1 MHRMMGP
8 IPLFQG
14 SRLANNRFTAFGQS
28 ATLTAKEKKYM
39 SNVEKALQSF
49 ESVEEW
55 ADYIAFLAKLQKSL
69 HTNPDKENTN
79 WIPYDFQVSI
89 MLSKC
94 LAPSLPSGVHKKT
107 IELYSNIFDILKE
120 TNLSQ
125 SITLWLPGIFPLMS
139 YASIS
144 IKQDL
149 LNLFSNYICNV
160 EPIYLR
166 SCFKSILLSLLPAL
180 DDTTSEFFNPTIDL
194 IEKLKIQLDDVNHF
208 WQCILLSIITSPDK
222 RTGSMEYLTRKFPLF
237 KVLGGTE
244 NLNKDIV
251 LGELSLDAKAC
262 LTPNSSLLVRAFCR
276 AISDDN
282 LFVQRGFFDILL
294 SRLPLNSAVF
304 QYLIND
310 DDKELLLLHVTSTV
324 MKKDM
329 SLNRRLWNWLL
340 GPEPSVEE
348 NQSDST
354 PRTLS
359 RSEYFKKYGYQPILK
374 TLKQLLLNDTDK
386 PKSSGEITQDFITVC
401 SISISIMD
409 RWEIGQMLLPQ
420 LFVSILERSKH
431 IFEHQPS
438 DFEKIIKVSNELF
451 DGVETNIIWANIFEL
466 IRNNQLDL
474 VLFILRYYNVEDE
487 EMLITHIPMVLLGSF
502 AMFKLDIKWIC
513 LVETLIKMIPERALL
528 PFELT
533 QEEIDLNDEYK
544 KSIVDNLNEYYSL
557 DDTKTQSSPKRPY
570 ENLQLSSLY
579 FTFITDI
586 IIRCLDDKQST
597 VFLRSCKIFESF
609 MQIVPSS
616 KEISNL
622 SMVKDLLMK
631 MGREMENDVELSF
644 GASTLF
650 KYIAKDMNKL
660 EMMQLLKIIVQSLW
674 SILGDTEG
682 LYQVE
687 AVERLWNLEMIVGSS
702 YLEGAICELLLESE
716 FEKRVHDFNVIWT
729 HLNNDRHES
738 FSILKKPLYLIL
750 EELENDVYISNI
762 AKWIK
767 STNNSGTLN
776 KIFRIICMEL
786 FSNEI
791 LHETAELIDFDKIS
805 YDLQII
811 HNLLKLDNDILNNFK
826 FELCVIDNNKQ
837 LQFIRSNKWDFST
850 YKSFMI
856 IVLNKFLDTKI
867 TSGDASEL
875 KYLRMS
881 LKLLNLLID
890 GTEPNFNSIFISLIE
905 NCQKNCLSES
915 NLQKSAIN
923 SYYLETIV
931 KMVKLSSKNKTQGDS
946 IFENEKDNEASINL
960 LQFIVTGIKSSKN
973 NLDFS
978 NWVDLILS
986 VAEYYPDLIFQ
997 IVGGLVE
1004 CICGRIDDD
1013 FIPQI
1018 GQSSDAYNES
1028 LCELIIGL
1036 EKILMKCHKYLG
1048 YILSD
1053 TFGFNNVS
1061 LSHNNTVK
1069 DSGFFGS
1076 VIQGVFQVEGTEEK
1090 NEGTKMKRYL
1100 LETFRRSVSTIY
1112 KAWIVLQN
1120 EKNTLREVTNP
1131 SDGKT
1136 KRYWFSK
1143 VKFRCRK
1150 ILEQEY
1156 LMEPLETIESLIENW
1171 KDSEWGQDD
1180 GFKLF
1185 QVLDDCQQKI
1195 ILMYIIQGII
1205 SRVNYSSL
1213 EEDKRSNLI
1222 CNLSEIEL
1230 SNFLVSYITNLR
1242 DDENI
1247 EKSWN
1252 ELQGFFKDVLS
1263 NVSYYKYIYP
1273 QLLEFVSIVSLKYLN
1288 TTVGSQKKAS
1298 REIGDLFIRF
1308 LGNVLSIKLV
1318 PNSTHSFSRAI
1329 LHGSLEV
1336 NDKEEK
1342 DKVETDGN
1350 LKEKIVFRQ
1359 EVCSSLRNV
1368 IPSMKIL
1375 INDDD
1380 KLVSAFTN
1388 IITCVSTFMNKSGGI
1403 NFKVPE
1409 YFIDLLLQLGAD
1421 ETCKDLKAWKNLCYE
1436 ILNDGKL
1443 FINEEVLERE
1453 KWDSILQ
1460 TWIRNDDSRLRD
1472 LIVHKQT
1479 INMNK
1484 GNSGILFNWNDEV
1497 AVLNG
1502 NIEYI
1507 KKITYLLLIN
1517 EKDTF
1522 LNLINDLLIRID
1534 GYLRTFQNLSKHC
1547 EAEIWIF
1554 ILIRCIVV
1562 KFSENHLIESWTMI
1576 NSSIFQI
1583 LSEGYQKIVQVK
1595 DCGNVLVELEVEEE
1609 DENVGVFNQVFLEAC
1624 KLLDI
1629 LVVIN
1634 YEEFQLS
1641 EWVFICDN
1649 MDGIYNNP
1657 GQQVGILE
1665 KLSKN
1670 SVLIS
1675 GSGELTIDNKG
1686 VPMLK
1691 NIVKIKSLIDM
1702 KRFFGMLKIEKFE
1715 NDYEMRDIKYDAI
1728 TQDILHDLLSI

>member
-1 MHRMMGP
+1 
-8 IPLFQG
+8 
-14 SRLANNRFTAFGQS
+14 
-28 ATLTAKEKKYM
+28 
-39 SNVEKALQSF
+39 
-49 ESVEEW
+49 
-55 ADYIAFLAKLQKSL
+55 
-69 HTNPDKENTN
+69 
-79 WIPYDFQVSI
+79 

-348 NQSDST
+348 NQSDIT

-409 RWEIGQMLLPQ
+409 RWEIGQVLLPQ

-650 KYIAKDMNKL
+650 K
-660 EMMQLLKIIVQSLW
+660 
-674 SILGDTEG
+674 
-682 LYQVE
+682 
-687 AVERLWNLEMIVGSS
+687 
-702 YLEGAICELLLESE
+702 
-716 FEKRVHDFNVIWT
+716 
-729 HLNNDRHES
+729 
-738 FSILKKPLYLIL
+738 
-750 EELENDVYISNI
+750 
-762 AKWIK
+762 
-767 STNNSGTLN
+767 
-776 KIFRIICMEL
+776 
-786 FSNEI
+786 
-791 LHETAELIDFDKIS
+791 
-805 YDLQII
+805 
-811 HNLLKLDNDILNNFK
+811 
-826 FELCVIDNNKQ
+826 
-837 LQFIRSNKWDFST
+837 
-850 YKSFMI
+850 
-856 IVLNKFLDTKI
+856 
-867 TSGDASEL
+867 
-875 KYLRMS
+875 
-881 LKLLNLLID
+881 
-890 GTEPNFNSIFISLIE
+890 
-905 NCQKNCLSES
+905 
-915 NLQKSAIN
+915 
-923 SYYLETIV
+923 
-931 KMVKLSSKNKTQGDS
+931 
-946 IFENEKDNEASINL
+946 
-960 LQFIVTGIKSSKN
+960 
-973 NLDFS
+973 
-978 NWVDLILS
+978 
-986 VAEYYPDLIFQ
+986 
-997 IVGGLVE
+997 
-1004 CICGRIDDD
+1004 
-1013 FIPQI
+1013 
-1018 GQSSDAYNES
+1018 
-1028 LCELIIGL
+1028 
-1036 EKILMKCHKYLG
+1036 
-1048 YILSD
+1048 
-1053 TFGFNNVS
+1053 
-1061 LSHNNTVK
+1061 
-1069 DSGFFGS
+1069 
-1076 VIQGVFQVEGTEEK
+1076 
-1090 NEGTKMKRYL
+1090 
-1100 LETFRRSVSTIY
+1100 SVSTIY

-1453 KWDSILQ
+1453 KWDSVLQ